1 MKQIL
6 VIGLAILMA
15 GCLGSEDGSD
25 TGSGQTA
32 VAPTGFLSGVTYDS
46 SKVNLDML
54 SQPQFEVLQ
63 EQEWVT
69 MSDGQRMDNHVFR
82 PDADGTFPVF
92 INFSPY
98 WGNTAELGGDN
109 FAKYLVDNF
118 VPRGYVVVL
127 SALRGTGHSEGCFE
141 IASDREVQDLYEV
154 IDHYGAAPY
163 SNGNVAAGGKSYDS
177 TTQNGLIAKMPHP
190 ALKGLFHVSGITD
203 MYRYNLK
210 DGVPSINGLA
220 FTPRYY
226 VTQTFDETLTSDPL
240 DLTPN
245 MLLRTVDDVACP
257 EAVEHIAHGEAA
269 AVTGIKTD
277 YWQEREWTEF
287 IGDSD
292 WDGSIFFVHGFQDW
306 NVKPDNI
313 LPWLQNLP
321 EDIHVLAWLHQ
332 DTVNGGHVYPMR
344 TDWNLTMLRWMDE
357 TLKGI
362 DAGIGR
368 DDRYELEGTDGNWR
382 LTPTYLDAPTEMA
395 VGSDGRVETEATRLT
410 GHVHVS
416 GTVTPLTP
424 DGVFTATLYA
434 NNNGTRTWVG
444 EAVAR
449 LTLEDNLYAP
459 SPVVIGQPM
468 DVDVDFYA
476 LDAIATDGFEVV
488 FGEAPRYSVSLG
500 LADGIVPVG
509 ATLYGAMM
517 SYGDMTLH
525 AVPLGQ
531 GDLLP
536 QPTRMPCIAC

>member
-1 MKQIL
+1 
-6 VIGLAILMA
+6 
-15 GCLGSEDGSD
+15 
-25 TGSGQTA
+25 
-32 VAPTGFLSGVTYDS
+32 
-46 SKVNLDML
+46 
-54 SQPQFEVLQ
+54 
-63 EQEWVT
+63 
-69 MSDGQRMDNHVFR
+69 
-82 PDADGTFPVF
+82 
-92 INFSPY
+92 
-98 WGNTAELGGDN
+98 
-109 FAKYLVDNF
+109 
-118 VPRGYVVVL
+118 
-127 SALRGTGHSEGCFE
+127 
-141 IASDREVQDLYEV
+141 
-154 IDHYGAAPY
+154 
-163 SNGNVAAGGKSYDS
+163 
-177 TTQNGLIAKMPHP
+177 
-190 ALKGLFHVSGITD
+190 
-203 MYRYNLK
+203 
-210 DGVPSINGLA
+210 
-220 FTPRYY
+220 
-226 VTQTFDETLTSDPL
+226 
-240 DLTPN
+240 
-245 MLLRTVDDVACP
+245 
-257 EAVEHIAHGEAA
+257 
-269 AVTGIKTD
+269 
-277 YWQEREWTEF
+277 
-287 IGDSD
+287 
-292 WDGSIFFVHGFQDW
+292 
-306 NVKPDNI
+306 
-313 LPWLQNLP
+313 
-321 EDIHVLAWLHQ
+321 LAWLHQ